1 MSSIIDNCYTSL
13 LLFPSKSH
21 LKPSPSPSSSRH
33 FEETLALRLRS
44 LLPIPG
50 HSLQVPLPWVA
61 RAVHLLALTLASA
74 AALVSDHSLRG
85 PDPDDLVAHLD
96 AGVILL
102 DACNAASA
110 EVARLERWLLPLRF
124 VLRLLSDEESLT
136 KERIRRAQKAIVEW
150 ESTPSCKIERSA
162 GKTVRIMA
170 PDEPP
175 RGKAS
180 VVRRATYAVEA
191 VSRLVTAATMGA
203 IGKGEAALP
212 HDIRVSSDWPWAEAY
227 NEVAAKV
234 SARIGTAP
242 PSELEAVEASVR
254 KLKAVI
260 CGEEDG
266 DRMEM
271 LGMAV
276 AALERATEEMTDGLD
291 RLTGSVNEAFDAA
304 MGTRNAA
311 LSRLRSAASR
321 HRKQLLHATRK
332 HY

>member
-1 MSSIIDNCYTSL
+1 MSSVIDKCYTSL
-13 LLFPSKSH
+13 LLFPSKSP

-33 FEETLALRLRS
+33 FEETLALRLSS

-50 HSLQVPLPWVA
+50 YSPQVPLPWVA
-61 RAVHLLALTLASA
+61 RAVHLLALTLASV

-96 AGVILL
+96 AGVTLL

-110 EVARLERWLLPLRF
+110 EVARLERWLLPLRL

-150 ESTPSCKIERSA
+150 ESTPSCEIERSA
-162 GKTVRIMA
+162 GKTIRIMA

-191 VSRLVTAATMGA
+191 VSRLVMAATMGA

-212 HDIRVSSDWPWAEAY
+212 TTYGSPATGGGRRPTTRSRR
-227 NEVAAKV
+227 KF
-234 SARIGTAP
+234 P
-242 PSELEAVEASVR
+242 PE
-254 KLKAVI
+254 
-260 CGEEDG
+260 
-266 DRMEM
+266 
-271 LGMAV
+271 
-276 AALERATEEMTDGLD
+276 
-291 RLTGSVNEAFDAA
+291 
-304 MGTRNAA
+304 
-311 LSRLRSAASR
+311 
-321 HRKQLLHATRK
+321 
-332 HY
+332 